1 MTLLNKLVTLLLTL
15 LTRVNRN
22 EAGMSKRIT
31 SQDVADLAGV
41 SRTTVSFV
49 LNNDKRFA
57 IRPETADKVRTAA
70 KQLGYY
76 PNASARALA
85 SNQTKN
91 IGLIITRAPQYIA
104 TDPFLPQILG
114 GLLDVLG
121 KNSQGLLLEWVEPG
135 QQLESYLELTRAHH
149 IDGMILMTPRLDDPG
164 LKALEETEIPV
175 VLMGTIPGS
184 ALHSVDVDNLV
195 AAETAVN
202 HLIGLGHTKIACIT
216 NAALH
221 YTSAIQRLNGYKS
234 ALQKAGITYDPQLV
248 READFDA
255 HSGYTQMRSLLES
268 KLDFSA
274 VFVASDIVALGAYS
288 AIREAGLSIPDD
300 ISVVGFDDIPLAS
313 YISPTLSSVA
323 ISGHEIAVE
332 SYNLLT
338 RLMRGEEP
346 ETLSVTLPTCLI
358 ARQSSRE
365 IGRREI
371 RGNKM
376 KSAKLVSCFNN

>member
-1 MTLLNKLVTLLLTL
+1 
-15 LTRVNRN
+15 
-22 EAGMSKRIT
+22 MSKRIT

-49 LNNDKRFA
+49 LNNEKRFS
-57 IRPETADKVRTAA
+57 ISPETAEKVRSAA
-70 KQLGYY
+70 KTLGYY

-91 IGLIITRAPQYIA
+91 IGLIISRAPQYIA
-104 TDPFLPQILG
+104 TDPFLPQILS

-121 KNSQGLLLEWVEPG
+121 QNSQGLLLEWVEPG

-164 LKALEETEIPV
+164 MKALEETDIPV

-184 ALHSVDVDNLV
+184 TLHSVDVDNLA
-195 AAETAVN
+195 AAETAVC

-216 NAALH
+216 NAALP
-221 YTSAIQRLNGYKS
+221 YTSANQRLAGYKS
-234 ALQKAGITYDPQLV
+234 ALEKANIAFDPQLV
-248 READFDA
+248 READFDPQ
-255 HSGYTQMRSLLES
+255 SGYTQMRSLLES

-274 VFVASDIVALGAYS
+274 VFVASDNVALGAYS
-288 AIREAGLSIPDD
+288 AIREVGLSIPED

-313 YISPTLSSVA
+313 YINPTLTSVA
-323 ISGHEIAVE
+323 VSGHEIAVE

-338 RLMRGEEP
+338 SMMRGEEP
-346 ETLSVTLPTCLI
+346 ESLSVTLPTRLI
-358 ARQSSRE
+358 ARRSSRE
-365 IGRREI
+365 IGRSEK
-371 RGNKM
+371 RGSEM

>member
-1 MTLLNKLVTLLLTL
+1 MN
-15 LTRVNRN
+15 
-22 EAGMSKRIT
+22 KRIT

-49 LNNDKRFA
+49 LNNEKRFV
-57 IRPETADKVRTAA
+57 IRPETADKVRAAA

-85 SNQTKN
+85 SNRTKN
-91 IGLIITRAPQYIA
+91 IGLIISRAPQYIA

-114 GLLDVLG
+114 GLLDVLQE
-121 KNSQGLLLEWVEPG
+121 NSQGLLLEWVEPG

-175 VLMGTIPGS
+175 VLMGYIPDS
-184 ALHSVDVDNLV
+184 TLHSVDVDNLK
-195 AAETAVN
+195 ASEKAMN

-216 NAALH
+216 NAALY
-221 YTSAIQRLNGYKS
+221 YTSASQRLDGYKS
-234 ALQKAGITYDPQLV
+234 ALQKAGIAYDPQLV

-255 HSGYTQMRSLLES
+255 QSGYTQMRSLLES

-274 VFVASDIVALGAYS
+274 VFVASDNVALGAYS
-288 AIREAGLSIPDD
+288 ALREAGLSIPED

-313 YISPTLSSVA
+313 YIRPTLTSVA
-323 ISGHEIAVE
+323 LSGHDIAVE
-332 SYNLLT
+332 SYKLLT
-338 RLMRGEEP
+338 CLMRDEVP
-346 ETLSVTLPTCLI
+346 ESLSVTIPTRLI
-358 ARQSSRE
+358 PRESSRE
-365 IGRREI
+365 IGRREK
-371 RGNKM
+371 G
-376 KSAKLVSCFNN
+376 